1 MGSGARYDRDFWPL
15 WLLSGPTEPSRK
27 GKRVLVWSKKGP
39 GRAGSE
45 RIIFSRGVSAKT
57 GIGLRVSDLLS
68 VLYDIWKRRIY
79 GSGICGYLCLW
90 ICEKVVDIS
99 GSVVREVDTHR
110 IMDKVW
116 RY

>member
-57 GIGLRVSDLLS
+57 GIGLRYQTFF
-68 VLYDIWKRRIY
+68 LYSMIY
-79 GSGICGYLCLW
+79 GSGGYMEVGYVDTSVCGYVRKWW
-90 ICEKVVDIS
+90 ISVDLLLERWIHT
-99 GSVVREVDTHR
+99 E
-110 IMDKVW
+110 
-116 RY
+116 